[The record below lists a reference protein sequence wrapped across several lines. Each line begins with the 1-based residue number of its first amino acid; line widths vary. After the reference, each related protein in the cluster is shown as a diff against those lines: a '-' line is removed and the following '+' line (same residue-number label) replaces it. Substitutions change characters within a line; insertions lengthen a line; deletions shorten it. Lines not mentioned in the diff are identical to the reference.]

1 MVVVAVILA
10 TLGCDGVAAP
20 PSSASATIP
29 PSTGIR
35 GMVLVGPTCPV
46 ETGGEACVTPYVAEL
61 VIFDHANQEVARVT
75 SGTDGRFEIALP
87 PGDYTVTPTPGD
99 PFPTALPV
107 PASVVEGSF
116 TEIQVNYDSGIR

>member
-1 MVVVAVILA
+1 MVVVALA
-10 TLGCDGVAAP
+10 LAAMGCDGAAE
-20 PSSASATIP
+20 PSPSPSTTIP

-35 GMVLVGPTCPV
+35 GLVLVGPTCPA
-46 ETGGEACVTPYVAEL
+46 ETGGEACVTPFVAEL
-61 VIFDHANQEVARVT
+61 VIFDHGNREMARVT
-75 SGTDGRFEIALP
+75 SGADGRFEIALP